1 MIQIVLDL
9 ETMGTDPNSA
19 IVAIGAV
26 AFDFAKDGFIDQF
39 YKKVTL
45 VSSVSNGAVM
55 NPSTVLWWM
64 NQSQSARE
72 EIVSAD
78 TDIRYALKCFT
89 IWVDGL
95 RDASPQD
102 KLQIWGNGSDFDN
115 VILHSAY
122 RHANMVAPWQF
133 WENRCYRT
141 MAAMHTNTRLVRKGT
156 HHNALDDA
164 KSQAEHLMRIIKENF
179 L

>member
-1 MIQIVLDL
+1 MINIMLDL
-9 ETMGTDPNSA
+9 ETMGADPNSA

-26 AFDFAKDGFIDQF
+26 AFEFDKKDPLDQF

-45 VSSVSNGAVM
+45 ASSVNNGGIM

-72 EIVSAD
+72 EIVSAE
-78 TDIRYALKCFT
+78 TDINYALKCFT

-95 RDASPQD
+95 RGASPQN

-122 RHANMVAPWQF
+122 RHANMPAPWQF

-141 MAAMHTNTRLVRKGT
+141 MSAMHTNTRLVRKGT

-164 KSQAEHLMRIIKENF
+164 RSQAEHLMRIMRENF